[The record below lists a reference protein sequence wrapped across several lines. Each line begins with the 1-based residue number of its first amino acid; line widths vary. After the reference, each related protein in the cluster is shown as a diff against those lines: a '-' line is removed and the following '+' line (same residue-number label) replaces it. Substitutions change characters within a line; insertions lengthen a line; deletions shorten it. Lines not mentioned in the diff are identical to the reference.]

1 MFHYSK
7 GHILCYQTRPK
18 KITIHTMKKHRLF
31 IAFILCI
38 LLYSLYQ
45 ELSYRWNYR
54 PTSIEKTVH
63 NLSLIA
69 PDNLIILKRSY
80 KSYFCEYGGLHTP
93 VFKRRCR
100 LFKNKYYYDSDAL
113 INKKYEQTIKYL
125 IPNLTIIME
134 IFDRSDLRYLEFKKE
149 YIYGSM
155 NYWNNDLYFIIPKI
169 KHETQ
174 TGDIIL
180 KKNVS
185 YIYPYPIDSF
195 EIKGDSSFRYLII
208 KKRHIE
214 RKQRE
219 LESRAQKKSDK
230 GLEDQASLYKERA
243 NELGTSLFGQ
253 FMIPIY
259 KF

>member
-1 MFHYSK
+1 
-7 GHILCYQTRPK
+7 
-18 KITIHTMKKHRLF
+18 
-31 IAFILCI
+31 
-38 LLYSLYQ
+38 
-45 ELSYRWNYR
+45 
-54 PTSIEKTVH
+54 
-63 NLSLIA
+63 
-69 PDNLIILKRSY
+69 
-80 KSYFCEYGGLHTP
+80 
-93 VFKRRCR
+93 
-100 LFKNKYYYDSDAL
+100 
-113 INKKYEQTIKYL
+113 
-125 IPNLTIIME
+125 
-134 IFDRSDLRYLEFKKE
+134 
-149 YIYGSM
+149 M

-219 LESRAQKKSDK
+219 LESRAPKKSDK

-243 NELGTSLFGQ
+243 NELGKSLLDNINCFVFAPHPNTLWFNIKTKTSERNALTARDFPFTTSEQSGTNHAVSSDW
-253 FMIPIY
+253 PDT
-259 KF
+259 KTGPHSV